1 MSTQPVVRFVGQL
14 PGHPDCGVSAF
25 AMCFGLTYAR
35 ALVAIIG
42 AAPRVLERGVFPR
55 EFQRAAKRLGG
66 RLRLITRG
74 VDVEDEE
81 TEGILI
87 VTFVADGEKHAVYLK
102 RSLIFDGRT
111 DAVWD
116 ADVYL
121 RIHNCDVE
129 SLLVRV

>member
-1 MSTQPVVRFVGQL
+1 VSAQPVVRFVGQL

-42 AAPRVLERGVFPR
+42 AAPRVLEEGVTTR
-55 EFQRAAKRLGG
+55 QFQKAAKRLGG
-66 RLRLITRG
+66 VLRVVTRG

-81 TEGILI
+81 TEGILCVI
-87 VTFVADGEKHAVYLK
+87 FVSGGERHAVYLK
-102 RSLIFDGRT
+102 RGLIFDGRT

-121 RIHNCDVE
+121 RIHNADIE
-129 SLLVRV
+129 SLLVRA